1 MIRRNDLTMEQIK
14 EMKNGLRRSI
24 HELTMRFQIETGVA
38 VDIEKIDYRTIGW
51 EEADWNFEINLK
63 GRF

>member
-1 MIRRNDLTMEQIK
+1 MEQIK
-14 EMKNGLRRSI
+14 EMKTGLSQAI

-38 VDIEKIDYRTIGW
+38 VDIEKIDRPTIGW